1 MKVTIIIIAAVVVI
15 AATAIYVHFL
25 RKEDE
30 DV

>member
-25 RKEDE
+25 IKEDE